1 MAIVIKWTNEAKQT
15 FDQNINYLLEEWTE
29 REIKNFVKQTNYVIL
44 RIAAQPAMY
53 PASRKNTKIRKA
65 AINKYIVLYYRYYSV
80 KKEVIL
86 LTFWHNKQDPEKL
99 KY

>member
-1 MAIVIKWTNEAKQT
+1 MGVLIKWTNEAKRT
-15 FDQNINYLLEEWTE
+15 FDKNIDYLLAEWTE
-29 REIKNFVKQTNYVIL
+29 REIKNFIKQTNYIIL

-53 PASRKNTKIRKA
+53 PASRKNTKIRKVA
-65 AINKYIVLYYRYYSV
+65 VNKYIVLYYRYYPT

-86 LTFWHNKQDPEKL
+86 LTFWHNKQDPKKL